1 MNKITSIAIVGVGGQ
16 GIILASNVIARLALD
31 AGYDVK
37 KSEIHGMSQ
46 RGGSVISQVRFGEKV
61 YSPTIG
67 DGDADILMAFEK
79 VETLRYI
86 NLLKRDGMIII
97 NNQEISSSTI
107 LAGQE
112 EYPWGI
118 TEKLQ
123 KLTEKVL
130 VVNGVD
136 EAKKLGN
143 IRTVNVILMGA
154 LSKNL
159 PFEPSLWE
167 EAIKNSVPPK
177 TIELNLKAF
186 RRGREI

>member
-16 GIILASNVIARLALD
+16 GIILASNVIAKLALD

-86 NLLKRDGMIII
+86 NLLKKDGMIII

-107 LAGQE
+107 LTGQE
-112 EYPWGI
+112 EYPSGI

-123 KLTEKVL
+123 ELTEKVI
-130 VVNGVD
+130 VVKGVN

-154 LSKNL
+154 LSKHL
-159 PFEPSLWE
+159 PFEASLWE